1 MGNAEE
7 TYGSWLEDIG
17 SIPRRTVRARVV
29 DPANGSWIYQSM
41 TVGAAPKGEFE
52 KLLDELDAA
61 RAEHAR
67 RARRLLTRRRIS
79 P

>member
-1 MGNAEE
+1 MRSDVEAHLR
-7 TYGSWLEDIG
+7 WLEDIG

-29 DPANGSWIYQSM
+29 APASGSFYKSL
-41 TVGAAPKGEFE
+41 TVNAAPKGEFE

-67 RARRLLTRRRIS
+67 RARRPLTRRRIS